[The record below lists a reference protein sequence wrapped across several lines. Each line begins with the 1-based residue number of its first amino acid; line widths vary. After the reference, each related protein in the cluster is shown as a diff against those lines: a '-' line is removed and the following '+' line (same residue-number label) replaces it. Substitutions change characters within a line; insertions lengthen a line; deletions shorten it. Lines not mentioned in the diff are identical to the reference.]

1 MQLSLDFG
9 QGRHYF
15 KAGCATDP
23 KSLDLA
29 CCDDPKS
36 NQFKHRQD
44 YALRQ

>member
-1 MQLSLDFG
+1 MQLSLDLG

-29 CCDDPKS
+29 CYDDPKPD
-36 NQFKHRQD
+36 QFKHRQD
-44 YALRQ
+44 CALQQ